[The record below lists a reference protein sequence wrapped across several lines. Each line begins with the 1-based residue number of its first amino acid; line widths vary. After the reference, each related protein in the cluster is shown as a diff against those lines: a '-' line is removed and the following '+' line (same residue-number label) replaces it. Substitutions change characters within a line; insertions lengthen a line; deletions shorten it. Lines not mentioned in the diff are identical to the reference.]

1 MTDALSSF
9 RLDTK
14 VAVLTGAGS
23 GIGKATAEL
32 FGAVGAKLVL
42 GDIDDAGAE
51 ATAAAIRN
59 SGGTAVAQRCDIT
72 VRTDLDAL
80 VARAVADHGRLDV
93 MGNIAGVPHNQM
105 IVDVT
110 EEELDRMIAINLKG
124 PFYGVQAALAQMLS
138 QDEGGS
144 IINVASSGM
153 DFAAPT
159 LAVYAMTKAAVASLS
174 RTAAIEGAHKKIR
187 VNTIAPGATVSAFT
201 EVSVTDADGNV
212 SEEALEGKIKMLAG
226 ASPMQMV
233 GDVDDQ
239 ANLMLYLASDASKFA
254 TGQIWRCN
262 GGAPMVW

>member
-1 MTDALSSF
+1 MTDALASF
-9 RLDTK
+9 RLDGK
-14 VAVLTGAGS
+14 VAILTGGGS

-42 GDIDDAGAE
+42 GDIDEAGAE
-51 ATAAAIRN
+51 ATAAAIRE
-59 SGGTAVAQRCDIT
+59 GGGEAVAQRCDIT
-72 VRTDLDAL
+72 VKADLDAL

-110 EEELDRMIAINLKG
+110 EDELDRMLAINLKG

-159 LAVYAMTKAAVASLS
+159 LSVYAMTKAAVASLS

-201 EVSVTDADGNV
+201 EVSVTDAEGNV
-212 SEEALEGKIKMLAG
+212 NPDALEGKIKMLAG

>member
-1 MTDALSSF
+1 MSDALAPF
-9 RLDTK
+9 RLDGK
-14 VAVLTGAGS
+14 VAALTGAAS

-32 FGAVGAKLVL
+32 FGSVGAQLVL
-42 GDIDDAGAE
+42 GDLDEAGAE
-51 ATAAAIRN
+51 ATAASIRDA
-59 SGGTAVAQRCDIT
+59 GGSAVSARCDIT
-72 VRTDLDAL
+72 VKADSEAL
-80 VARAVADHGRLDV
+80 VARAVSEHGRLDV
-93 MGNIAGVPHNQM
+93 MGNIAGIPHNQM

-110 EEELDRMIAINLKG
+110 EDELDKLLAINLKG
-124 PFYGVQAALAQMLS
+124 PFFGVQAALAQMLT

-159 LAVYAMTKAAVASLS
+159 LSVYAMTKAAVASLG

-187 VNTIAPGATVSAFT
+187 VNTIAPGATVTAFT
-201 EVSVTDADGNV
+201 EVSVRGEDGAVN
-212 SEEALEGKIKMLAG
+212 EEALEGKIKMLQG
-226 ASPMQMV
+226 ASPMQMI
-233 GDVDDQ
+233 GEADDQ